1 MLGLV
6 LLSVLALPADAQWK
20 WRDKDGQV
28 NASDRPP
35 PRDIPEKD
43 ILSRPTPEQ
52 RRTLPV
58 PSPDAAASVASGAAP
73 NALERE
79 INARKR
85 AAEQEQAA
93 KAKADAEANAARRAE
108 NCRNARSNEATL
120 TSDLRI
126 ARTNAAGER
135 EFLDDKARAAEL
147 QRTRSVIASDCR

>member
-1 MLGLV
+1 MV
-6 LLSVLALPADAQWK
+6 LSLLCVLAAPADAQWK

-43 ILSRPTPEQ
+43 ILARPTPEQ

-58 PSPDAAASVASGAAP
+58 LAPDAAASAASGAAP
-73 NALERE
+73 TALERE

-85 AAEQEQAA
+85 AAEQEQSA
-93 KAKADAEANAARRAE
+93 KSKAEAEANAARRAE
-108 NCRNARSNEATL
+108 NCRNARSHESTL
-120 TSDLRI
+120 NSDLRI

-147 QRTRSVIASDCR
+147 ARARSVIASDCR